1 MIKESVMLMALA
13 NVIFPFTE
21 IIAQVNLEN
30 WRLNHLIFKLTF
42 FHDASSKP
50 GGRGLWE
57 AETRRGKMR
66 RSKAI
71 SEKF

>member
-1 MIKESVMLMALA
+1 MK
-13 NVIFPFTE
+13 P
-21 IIAQVNLEN
+21 
-30 WRLNHLIFKLTF
+30 TF

-71 SEKF
+71 SEKFETSEIIMEKMVSRFPELHMS